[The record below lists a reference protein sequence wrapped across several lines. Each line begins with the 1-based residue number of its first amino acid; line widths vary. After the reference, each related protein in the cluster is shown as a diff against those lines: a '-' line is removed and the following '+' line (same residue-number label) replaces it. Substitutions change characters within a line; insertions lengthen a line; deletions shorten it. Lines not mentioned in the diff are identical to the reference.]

1 MHKICLV
8 MATVLLACSAQRED
22 KNVIRFWQFWSDAN
36 TKPAVE
42 QIIREFETEY
52 PDIKVKITDLTWA
65 NGHDKLVISFAAD
78 YPPDVMELGSDWIA
92 EFAYNGLLAEFE
104 SDLAENYLYPAR
116 WRGKL
121 YALPWLLDSRLIYFN
136 LDLLRKINMDIP
148 EDWEELLT
156 ACTIIN
162 EIGDDY
168 FGFGCNSAEKHRL
181 YKKYLPF
188 LWSNG
193 GRVLSE
199 DGLRSELDSKNAIQ
213 ALDFYLDLCNCGV
226 IESQRRL
233 EEYFREGRIGFVIS
247 GGWLLRRLRLNP
259 PDFQYQL
266 LSFFK
271 EDGGT
276 GSSFFGG
283 EYIAVHSRSR
293 NIENARKL
301 AEFITARK
309 NCQRLC
315 DAAGFGFPP
324 YPDLEIS
331 DPEKM
336 IQAQQ
341 LQNSK
346 SAPPT
351 PLWVDIE
358 QDIEDAIEAA
368 MYGHG
373 TAEEILQ
380 KASRTIDAKLK
391 SADHAIQE

>member
-1 MHKICLV
+1 MQRARLLILAV
-8 MATVLLACSAQRED
+8 FLACSPSAED
-22 KNVIRFWQFWSDAN
+22 EQVIRFWQFWSDTN
-36 TKPAVE
+36 TKPVVE
-42 QIIREFETEY
+42 QIIDDFERQN
-52 PDIKVKITDLTWA
+52 PDITVKITDLTWA

-78 YPPDVMELGSDWIA
+78 DPPDIMELGSDWIA
-92 EFAYNGLLAEFE
+92 EFAFNGLLAEFE

-116 WRGKL
+116 WEGKL

-136 LDLLRKINMDIP
+136 LDLLSRINMDIP
-148 EDWEELLT
+148 ENWDELLT
-156 ACTIIN
+156 ACAKID
-162 EIGDDY
+162 EMDDDY

-193 GRVLSE
+193 GQVLRE
-199 DGLRSELDSKNAIQ
+199 DGRKSELDSENAIE
-213 ALDFYLDLCNCGV
+213 ALDFYLDLCDCGV

-233 EEYFREGRIGFVIS
+233 EEYFREGKLGFVIS
-247 GGWLLRRLRLNP
+247 GGWLLRRLRQNP
-259 PDFQYQL
+259 PDFQYRL
-266 LSFFK
+266 IPFFGP
-271 EDGGT
+271 DGGP
-276 GSSFFGG
+276 GNSFFGG
-283 EYIAVHSRSR
+283 EYIAVYSGSK
-293 NIENARKL
+293 NPEKARRL
-301 AEFITARK
+301 AEFLTAK
-309 NCQRLC
+309 ENCQRLC

-324 YPDLEIS
+324 YSHLEIP

-351 PLWVDIE
+351 PIWVDIE

-373 TAEEILQ
+373 TAEEILT
-380 KASRTIDAKLK
+380 KASETINAKIK
-391 SADHAIQE
+391 SAGYAVRK